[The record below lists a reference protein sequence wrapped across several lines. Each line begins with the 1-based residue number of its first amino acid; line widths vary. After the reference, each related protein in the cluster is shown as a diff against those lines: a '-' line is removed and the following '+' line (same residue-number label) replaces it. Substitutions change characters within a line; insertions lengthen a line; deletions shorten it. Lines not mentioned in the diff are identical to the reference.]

1 MLRLAVVDYLNYCRI
16 VGCRFF
22 AYSTLEH
29 CMRNHSAA
37 GEQNRSVMVLV
48 KAVEKIPDSLFQQ
61 DL

>member
-1 MLRLAVVDYLNYCRI
+1 MRLAVVDYLNYCRI

-37 GEQNRSVMVLV
+37 GEQNRSVMVGQSGG
-48 KAVEKIPDSLFQQ
+48 KNSGFPIST
-61 DL
+61 